1 MNKKFLNAL
10 KESFGLKMLSAFVA
24 VIIVVLTAFTLFA
37 AFREGKKVKKGL
49 REQGEMLAG
58 VLAHDSLVGV
68 FSENEGLLRAS
79 VQGVMGLKDV
89 TAVSVYS
96 ADLKVLFT
104 AGALRAAN
112 DPLTVLRGNAA
123 GLRSA
128 ASLHVVETEDAFE
141 FFRPVVLQAGGE
153 KDESMY
159 FGGAAAGQ
167 PDRVVGYVRIA
178 LSKDSY
184 HSEILSVVA
193 QHAVIML
200 IFVFSSIV
208 IVYAAVKK
216 VTRPLEKLTENVKAL
231 GRGLPVEPV
240 PVETADEIGNL
251 ASAFNAM
258 AVARGLAEASLRE
271 SEERYRKLVELS
283 PDAIYVQ
290 FQGKIAF
297 INAAGAVLLGAAG
310 PSQLI
315 GRPVSDLVHESDRGA
330 MQRRFLRV
338 EQEKITALLLPVRYL
353 RLDGTA
359 VDAEAAAA
367 PYTFEGRQAVLV
379 IARDV
384 TERKG
389 MEEKIR
395 TYQNELYSV
404 AAEMSSLESRIEERE
419 RHLIA
424 ADLHDYVGQ
433 NLVVS
438 QFKLASLRKYLSA
451 PDAAGHLEEVQELIG
466 QTIEYT
472 RSLTIELNP
481 PILVEIG
488 LHAAVESLAEG
499 FEKIHGIRVIVEDDG
514 LPKQTGED
522 VRYLLFRSVRELL
535 MNAVKHSRA
544 GSIRV
549 SLERSLDSIRITVA
563 DDGLGFEGVSAIR
576 KNGGFGLFTVRERL
590 KRAGGSCEIVSI
602 IGAGT
607 TVILSAPLER

>member
-1 MNKKFLNAL
+1 
-10 KESFGLKMLSAFVA
+10 
-24 VIIVVLTAFTLFA
+24 
-37 AFREGKKVKKGL
+37 
-49 REQGEMLAG
+49 
-58 VLAHDSLVGV
+58 
-68 FSENEGLLRAS
+68 
-79 VQGVMGLKDV
+79 
-89 TAVSVYS
+89 
-96 ADLKVLFT
+96 
-104 AGALRAAN
+104 
-112 DPLTVLRGNAA
+112 
-123 GLRSA
+123 
-128 ASLHVVETEDAFE
+128 
-141 FFRPVVLQAGGE
+141 
-153 KDESMY
+153 
-159 FGGAAAGQ
+159 
-167 PDRVVGYVRIA
+167 
-178 LSKDSY
+178 
-184 HSEILSVVA
+184 
-193 QHAVIML
+193 
-200 IFVFSSIV
+200 
-208 IVYAAVKK
+208 
-216 VTRPLEKLTENVKAL
+216 
-231 GRGLPVEPV
+231 
-240 PVETADEIGNL
+240 
-251 ASAFNAM
+251 
-258 AVARGLAEASLRE
+258 
-271 SEERYRKLVELS
+271 
-283 PDAIYVQ
+283 
-290 FQGKIAF
+290 
-297 INAAGAVLLGAAG
+297 
-310 PSQLI
+310 
-315 GRPVSDLVHESDRGA
+315 

-472 RSLTIELNP
+472 RSLTVELNP

-488 LHAAVESLAEG
+488 LHAAVASLAEG

-549 SLERSLDSIRITVA
+549 SLERSWDNIRITVA

>member
-68 FSENEGLLRAS
+68 FAENEGLLRAS
-79 VQGVMGLKDV
+79 VQGIMGLKDV

-104 AGALRAAN
+104 AGTLRAAN